1 MKDDKFAVIANSN
14 KSCQVAIKTP
24 WGSKTERIEMKNIEM
39 QGTVLAGLKCSVSID
54 TIGKEFLD
62 NTHDVTFRYKNCV
75 TLPPLSLIDDIICVT
90 NCSKDSIIINSIIQS
105 KLQGKQL
112 FVDTDG
118 VVFNDIF
125 GILEKQVKAAKVMMK
140 ITRNRKLIIENSS
153 ILGSQAHL

>member
-1 MKDDKFAVIANSN
+1 M
-14 KSCQVAIKTP
+14 
-24 WGSKTERIEMKNIEM
+24 
-39 QGTVLAGLKCSVSID
+39 
-54 TIGKEFLD
+54 
-62 NTHDVTFRYKNCV
+62 
-75 TLPPLSLIDDIICVT
+75 TLPLLSLIDDIICVT